1 MLLFCFFFKQKTAY
15 EMRISDWSSD
25 VCSSDL
31 SSANCAPRSP
41 MKRPPKPAMSA
52 PISGRKTIAAYIR
65 PSALHHVDVGD
76 RDRAAVAEVDDQD
89 GETDRGLG
97 RRDRQD
103 EHREHLPDEVAE
115 MRRERDQIDVNSQ
128 KTQLDRHQNDDDVL
142 PFEEDDED
150 AEREQDR
157 RHGQI
162 MREADRHH
170 TPPRVGTLT
179 SSLVS
184 AFRRASC
191 AEMLCRRTPSRSRRV
206 STMAPIMATS
216 STIPAAWNR

>member
-76 RDRAAVAEVDDQD
+76 RDRAAVAEVDAQAGD
-89 GETDRGLG
+89 TDRGLG
-97 RRDRQD
+97 RRPRPD
-103 EHREHLPDEVAE
+103 EHRENLPDQVAE
-115 MRRERDQIDVNSQ
+115 MRVARPQSTVHPRQQ
-128 KTQLDRHQNDDDVL
+128 QLATPQHEYTRHPL
-142 PFEEDDED
+142 K
-150 AEREQDR
+150 
-157 RHGQI
+157 G
-162 MREADRHH
+162 
-170 TPPRVGTLT
+170 
-179 SSLVS
+179 
-184 AFRRASC
+184 
-191 AEMLCRRTPSRSRRV
+191 
-206 STMAPIMATS
+206 
-216 STIPAAWNR
+216 